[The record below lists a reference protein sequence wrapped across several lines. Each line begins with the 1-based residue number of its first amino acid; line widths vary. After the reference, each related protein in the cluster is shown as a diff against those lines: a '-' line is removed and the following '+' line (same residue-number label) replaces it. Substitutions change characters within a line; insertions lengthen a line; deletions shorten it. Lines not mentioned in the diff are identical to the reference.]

1 MWITQQNSYAGWKI
15 ASGGFAALTTLDS
28 ESISLLVPFTL
39 KNHVLEPCIRHSE
52 IDNQKQKL
60 ELSL

>member
-28 ESISLLVPFTL
+28 GYYGKGTKRKIMML
-39 KNHVLEPCIRHSE
+39 I
-52 IDNQKQKL
+52 
-60 ELSL
+60 